1 MAKKPRYPQ
10 CRGKGLKCY
19 EAAISKS
26 IRRAKSCQQVKKS
39 DRQARFL
46 VSLGRF
52 GKLPFGVTEA
62 KSAAKRLHRQAC
74 GKQQRICRKPT
85 KSCRL

>member
-1 MAKKPRYPQ
+1 LAKKAKYPQ

-19 EAAISKS
+19 EREISKA
-26 IRRAKSCQQVKKS
+26 ITKAKSCGQVKKN

-52 GKLPFGVTEA
+52 RKLPFGVTEA
-62 KSAAKRLHRQAC
+62 KTAAKRLHRQAC

-85 KSCRL
+85 RSCRL

>member
-19 EAAISKS
+19 EQAISKN
-26 IRRAKSCQQVKKS
+26 IGAAKSCKQVKAL
-39 DRQARFL
+39 DRQGRFL

-52 GKLPFGVTEA
+52 GKLPFGVQQA
-62 KSAAKRLHRQAC
+62 KQSAKRLHRQAC

-85 KSCRL
+85 RSCRL